1 MDATFRSS
9 SASQVGL
16 ALSPESH
23 DRQQFLAERRRV
35 GPERMDAL
43 VAPTYYEHWGTID
56 SVESDLM
63 RHVLVRR

>member
-1 MDATFRSS
+1 
-9 SASQVGL
+9 L
-16 ALSPESH
+16 APSPESN

-43 VAPTYYEHWGTID
+43 FAPTYYEHWGTID